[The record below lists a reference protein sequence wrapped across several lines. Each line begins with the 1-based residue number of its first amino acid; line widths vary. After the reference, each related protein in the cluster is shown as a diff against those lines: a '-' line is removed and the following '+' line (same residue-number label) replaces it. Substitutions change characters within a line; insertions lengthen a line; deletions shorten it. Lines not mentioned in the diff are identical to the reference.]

1 MIFARPPAAIR
12 VSLPRSAAKVCL
24 IAASTAE
31 LQLDG
36 GSKNHHSNQGGIK
49 KMSEVSNELEAQAD
63 VRVSERSA
71 ANAIL
76 QEQIAGR
83 KGAEERLS
91 ESEEHYRNVAETAT
105 DAIITTDEEGVITFV
120 NRAAERVFGYASSDL
135 FGLKIAMLMPE
146 YLRHVHEASL
156 KTYIATGNRQLE
168 YWEPI
173 TLSGFRKGAKEIPV
187 ELSVSRFTK
196 NDKHVFTCIVRDITE
211 REAAREALLRLAAIV
226 ESSSEAIIGN
236 TLDGT
241 IITWNPGAAKLFGY
255 TAEQAIGRHLTIV
268 VPADRADEVPRLL
281 EKIGRGDSAA
291 HYETVRLNKEG
302 MRIDVSITVSP
313 IQDSAGKIIGAS
325 TIARDIAE
333 QKRAE
338 EKLRESEEHYRN
350 VAETATD
357 AIITTDEE
365 SAIISVNRAAERIFG
380 HGSDD
385 LLGQKLTALMPEY
398 LRHVHQASLRTYITT
413 GDRALEYW
421 ECIELTGLKKGGQ
434 EIPLELS
441 ISRFTKNDK
450 HVFTCIVR
458 DITERKRAQ
467 ESLLRLAAIVESSSE
482 AIIGNTL
489 DGTIITWN
497 PGAKRLFGYTAE
509 EAIGRHL
516 TIVVPADRADEVPRL
531 LEKVGR
537 GDSSAHYET
546 VRLNK
551 YGKQI
556 DVSITVSPIQDSAG
570 KIIGA
575 STIARDIAEQKR
587 AEEKLRESEEH
598 YRNVAETATDA
609 IITTDEAS
617 AITSVNRAAERIFG
631 HGSDELLG
639 RKLTAL
645 MPEYLRHV
653 HQASLKTYLT
663 TGDRALEYWECIELT
678 GLKRGGQEIPLELS
692 VSRFTKNDKHVFT
705 CIVRDITERKQA
717 QESLLR
723 LAAIVESSSDA
734 IIGKT
739 LDGIIF
745 AWNPGAEKLFG
756 YSSSEA
762 IGLHI
767 SIVMPADR
775 KDEIPQILE
784 RIARSESTENYET
797 VRLNREGTEIDVSV
811 TVSPIKDGEGTVIGA
826 STIARDITS
835 QKQAEAQLK
844 ALADDLLHSNREL
857 QDFASV
863 ASHDLQEP
871 LRKIQTFA
879 DDLAENSTSTLNDES
894 RDTLKRIQNAAGR
907 LQRLINDLLSLS
919 RISSR
924 AQPFVPVDLNNLAR
938 EVLSDLEVRINET
951 GGRVDLLEIPAI
963 EAEPLQMRQLFQN
976 LLGNALKFNSPGRA
990 PIVSVHGELI
1000 GGKEG
1005 LAGSSEAQAQQL
1017 CQITFEDNGI
1027 GFDEKYVDR
1036 IFAMFQRLHGRN
1048 EYAGTGMGLA
1058 ICRRIAE
1065 HHGGNITARS
1075 IPGSGST
1082 FTVTLPTKRIGEK
1095 TL

>member
-1 MIFARPPAAIR
+1 
-12 VSLPRSAAKVCL
+12 
-24 IAASTAE
+24 
-31 LQLDG
+31 
-36 GSKNHHSNQGGIK
+36 
-49 KMSEVSNELEAQAD
+49 MSEVSNELEAQAEA
-63 VRVSERSA
+63 RVGELSE
-71 ANAIL
+71 ANANL

-120 NRAAERVFGYASSDL
+120 NRAAERVFGYASADL
-135 FGLKIAMLMPE
+135 FGLKITMLMPE

-173 TLSGFRKGAKEIPV
+173 TLSGLRKGGKEIPV

-211 REAAREALLRLAAIV
+211 REIAREALLRLAAIV

-241 IITWNPGAAKLFGY
+241 IITWNPGAARLFGY
-255 TAEQAIGRHLTIV
+255 AAEEAIGRHLTIV

-291 HYETVRLNKEG
+291 HYETVRSNKDG
-302 MRIDVSITVSP
+302 TRIDVSITVSP

-325 TIARDIAE
+325 TIARDIGE

-365 SAIISVNRAAERIFG
+365 STITSVNRAAERIFG
-380 HGSDD
+380 HRSEE

-398 LRHVHQASLRTYITT
+398 LRHVHQASLKTYITT
-413 GDRALEYW
+413 GDRELEYW
-421 ECIELTGLKKGGQ
+421 ECIELTGLKKGGR
-434 EIPLELS
+434 EIP
-441 ISRFTKNDK
+441 
-450 HVFTCIVR
+450 V
-458 DITERKRAQ
+458 
-467 ESLLRLAAIVESSSE
+467 
-482 AIIGNTL
+482 
-489 DGTIITWN
+489 
-497 PGAKRLFGYTAE
+497 
-509 EAIGRHL
+509 
-516 TIVVPADRADEVPRL
+516 
-531 LEKVGR
+531 
-537 GDSSAHYET
+537 
-546 VRLNK
+546 
-551 YGKQI
+551 
-556 DVSITVSPIQDSAG
+556 
-570 KIIGA
+570 
-575 STIARDIAEQKR
+575 
-587 AEEKLRESEEH
+587 
-598 YRNVAETATDA
+598 
-609 IITTDEAS
+609 
-617 AITSVNRAAERIFG
+617 
-631 HGSDELLG
+631 
-639 RKLTAL
+639 
-645 MPEYLRHV
+645 
-653 HQASLKTYLT
+653 
-663 TGDRALEYWECIELT
+663 
-678 GLKRGGQEIPLELS
+678 ELS

-739 LDGIIF
+739 LDGAIF
-745 AWNPGAEKLFG
+745 TWNPGAEKLFG
-756 YSSSEA
+756 YSAGEA
-762 IGLHI
+762 IGRHI
-767 SIVMPADR
+767 SIVIPADR
-775 KDEIPQILE
+775 RDEVPQILE
-784 RIARSESTENYET
+784 RIGRSESTENYET
-797 VRLNREGTEIDVSV
+797 VRLNREGKEIDVSV
-811 TVSPIKDGEGTVIGA
+811 TVSPIKDGGGAVIGA
-826 STIARDITS
+826 STIARDITE

-844 ALADDLLHSNREL
+844 ALTADLLHSNREL

-879 DDLAENSTSTLNDES
+879 DDLAENSTSTLSDES

-907 LQRLINDLLSLS
+907 MQRLINDLLSLS
-919 RISSR
+919 RISSG
-924 AQPFVPVDLNNLAR
+924 AQPFVRVDLNNVAR
-938 EVLSDLEVRINET
+938 EVLSDLEVRIHET
-951 GGRVDLLEIPAI
+951 GGRVDLSEIPTI

-976 LLGNALKFNSPGRA
+976 LVGNALKFNSPGRA
-990 PIVSVHGELI
+990 PIVRVHGELI

-1075 IPGSGST
+1075 ILGTGST
-1082 FTVTLPTKRIGEK
+1082 FTVTLPTKRAKEK
-1095 TL
+1095 PL

>member
-1 MIFARPPAAIR
+1 
-12 VSLPRSAAKVCL
+12 
-24 IAASTAE
+24 
-31 LQLDG
+31 
-36 GSKNHHSNQGGIK
+36 
-49 KMSEVSNELEAQAD
+49 MSEVSNKLEGQGE
-63 VRVSERSA
+63 VQLKQLS

-120 NRAAERVFGYASSDL
+120 NRAAERVFGYASADL
-135 FGLKIAMLMPE
+135 FGLKLMMLMPE

-156 KTYIATGNRQLE
+156 KTYIATGNRHLE

-173 TLSGFRKGAKEIPV
+173 TLSGFRKGGNEIPV
-187 ELSVSRFTK
+187 EISVSRFTK

-226 ESSSEAIIGN
+226 ESSSEAIIGT
-236 TLDGT
+236 TLDGA
-241 IITWNPGAAKLFGY
+241 IITWNPGAARLFGFR
-255 TAEQAIGRHLTIV
+255 ADEAIGRHITIV
-268 VPADRADEVPRLL
+268 VPADRADEVPRFLGKL
-281 EKIGRGDSAA
+281 SKGDTAQ
-291 HYETVRLNKEG
+291 YETVRLNKDG
-302 MRIDVSITVSP
+302 TRIDVSVTASP
-313 IQDSAGKIIGAS
+313 IQDSVGRIIGAS
-325 TIARDIAE
+325 GIFRDIAE
-333 QKRAE
+333 QKKAE

-380 HGSDD
+380 HRSDE

-398 LRHVHQASLRTYITT
+398 LRHVHQASLKTYITT
-413 GDRALEYW
+413 GDRQLEYW
-421 ECIELTGLKKGGQ
+421 ECIDLTGLKKGGH
-434 EIPLELS
+434 EIPVELS
-441 ISRFTKNDK
+441 VSRFTKNDR

-482 AIIGNTL
+482 AIIGNNL

-497 PGAKRLFGYTAE
+497 PGAARLFGYAAAE
-509 EAIGRHL
+509 AVGRHL

-531 LEKVGR
+531 LEKIGR
-537 GDSSAHYET
+537 GDSAAHYET
-546 VRLNK
+546 VRVNK
-551 YGKQI
+551 QGMRI

-570 KIIGA
+570 RIIGA
-575 STIARDIAEQKR
+575 STIARDIGEQKR

-631 HGSDELLG
+631 HSSEELLG
-639 RKLTAL
+639 QKLTTL

-653 HQASLKTYLT
+653 HQASLKTYIT
-663 TGDRALEYWECIELT
+663 TGDRQLEYWECIDLT
-678 GLKRGGQEIPLELS
+678 GLKKGGREIPVELS
-692 VSRFTKNDKHVFT
+692 VSRFTKNGQHVFT

-739 LDGIIF
+739 LDGTIF
-745 AWNPGAEKLFG
+745 TWNPGAEKLFG
-756 YSSSEA
+756 YSAREA
-762 IGLHI
+762 IGRHI
-767 SIVMPADR
+767 SIVIPADR
-775 KDEIPQILE
+775 KDEVPEILD
-784 RIARSESTENYET
+784 RIGRSESTENYET
-797 VRLNREGTEIDVSV
+797 VRLNKEGGEIDVSL
-811 TVSPIKDGEGTVIGA
+811 TVSPIKDSGGAVIGA
-826 STIARDITS
+826 STIARDITE
-835 QKQAEAQLK
+835 QKRAEAQLK
-844 ALADDLLHSNREL
+844 AMTADLLQSNREL

-879 DDLAENSTSTLNDES
+879 DDLAENNMSGLNDEN
-894 RDTLKRIQNAAGR
+894 RDTLRRIQNAAGR
-907 LQRLINDLLSLS
+907 MQRLINDLLSLS
-919 RISSR
+919 RITSR
-924 AQPFVPVDLNNLAR
+924 AQPFARVDLNNIAR
-938 EVLSDLEVRINET
+938 EVLSDLEVLIQKT
-951 GGRVDLLEIPAI
+951 GGRVDLSEIPTI
-963 EAEPLQMRQLFQN
+963 DAEPLQMRQLFQN
-976 LLGNALKFNSPGRA
+976 LIGNALKFNSPGRA
-990 PIVSVHGELI
+990 PIVRVHGELI
-1000 GGKEG
+1000 GGEERPASGSEG
-1005 LAGSSEAQAQQL
+1005 QTQQL

-1027 GFDEKYVDR
+1027 GFNEKYVDR

-1048 EYAGTGMGLA
+1048 EYEGTGMGLA

-1065 HHGGNITARS
+1065 HHGGSITARS
-1075 IPGSGST
+1075 TPGRGST
-1082 FTVTLPTKRIGEK
+1082 FTVTIPTIRVSEK
-1095 TL
+1095 TF